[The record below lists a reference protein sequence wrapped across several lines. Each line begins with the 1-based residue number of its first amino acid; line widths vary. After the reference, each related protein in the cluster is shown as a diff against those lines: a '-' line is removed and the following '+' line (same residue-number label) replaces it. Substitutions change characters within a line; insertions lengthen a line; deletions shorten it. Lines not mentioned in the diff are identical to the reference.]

1 MLSFD
6 RASNQRVITDNEN
19 YDIQTKIKVNIS
31 FSSVATVKNLY
42 RPIFLNWKHPNDEIR
57 FLVHQNE

>member
-42 RPIFLNWKHPNDEIR
+42 RPIFLN
-57 FLVHQNE
+57 